1 MIEYLDRANK
11 DVKKIT
17 EKALNESF
25 NIVTPGIEAA
35 MTSHRRTGKTER
47 SIAKKRNVKWTGTL
61 ASIDVGFSIRKGGL
75 ASIFLMY
82 GTPKMQPD
90 KKLYN
95 AIYGNATKRKV
106 RTVQEKV
113 FAEEIRKV
121 TR

>member
-47 SIAKKRNVKWTGTL
+47 SIAKKRNVKWIGTL